1 MAVDPLFFGMNDQAR
16 AEIAQVRITRD
27 ELQLLGGFVGQDTL
41 VFPPAIRLLEQGRLN
56 LEPLVTHQIQLK
68 ELPAAVEE
76 LRAGRATKVEV
87 VGFG

>member
-1 MAVDPLFFGMNDQAR
+1 
-16 AEIAQVRITRD
+16 
-27 ELQLLGGFVGQDTL
+27 

-68 ELPAAVEE
+68 ELPAAIEE

-87 VGFG
+87 VGFA

>member
-1 MAVDPLFFGMNDQAR
+1 
-16 AEIAQVRITRD
+16 
-27 ELQLLGGFVGQDTL
+27 
-41 VFPPAIRLLEQGRLN
+41 